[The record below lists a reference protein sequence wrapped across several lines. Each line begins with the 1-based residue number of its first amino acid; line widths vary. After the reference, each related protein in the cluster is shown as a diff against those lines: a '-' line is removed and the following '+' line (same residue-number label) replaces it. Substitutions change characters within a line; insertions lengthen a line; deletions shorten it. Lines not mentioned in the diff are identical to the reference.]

1 MGIVSR
7 KQFQCH
13 VVHCKPSVSANLRKI
28 VVTIAGVRLCRRNQ
42 KKKPAPDKSTRGRL
56 YLRLLGGW
64 GGSRLGEFAG
74 EVWLVSQQVTELD
87 SREISPL
94 LCFTQPPPLA
104 VFCQVLYNLIL

>member
-1 MGIVSR
+1 MSR

-13 VVHCKPSVSANLRKI
+13 MVHHKPSVCANLRKI
-28 VVTIAGVRLCRRNQ
+28 LVTIAGVRLWRRNQ
-42 KKKPAPDKSTRGRL
+42 KRPAPDKSTRGRL

-64 GGSRLGEFAG
+64 GGSCLGEFAG

-87 SREISPL
+87 SRELSPL
-94 LCFTQPPPLA
+94 LCFTQPVPLA